1 MQLDFVTNE
10 SQLIFKKKY
19 GKIIDETGEPTIF
32 QTSPDTTIDEQNVT
46 PCEVAENVLIATAVT
61 TGTGARDKI
70 GT

>member
-1 MQLDFVTNE
+1 L
-10 SQLIFKKKY
+10 KKWKPF
-19 GKIIDETGEPTIF
+19 IDETGEPTIF

-46 PCEVAENVLIATAVT
+46 PCEVAENVLIATAVA